1 MLDMSLPYADILM
14 KREKDIELVLFPLPE
29 DYRFSYFKAG
39 DEKAWAKIETSV
51 LEFDDGIDALLYFQR
66 DYLPY
71 LSELERRCLFV
82 ETAEGEKIA
91 TCTAWWDYSG
101 ERRDPWLHW
110 FAVHP
115 NHQGKGIGKALA
127 SKLLERMTEI
137 EGKRDFYL
145 HTQTWSH
152 RAVKIYE
159 ALGYRITE
167 ERNLAGYANEDNS
180 NALAILKSVYQKK
193 GSC

>member
-14 KREKDIELVLFPLPE
+14 KREKDTELLLFPLPE
-29 DYRFSYFKAG
+29 NYRFSYFKAG

-51 LEFDDGIDALLYFQR
+51 LEFDDEIDALLYFQR
-66 DYLPY
+66 DYLPF

-82 ETAEGEKIA
+82 ETTEGEKIA

-115 NHQGKGIGKALA
+115 KHQGKGIGKALA
-127 SKLLERMTEI
+127 SKLLQRMTEI

-159 ALGYRITE
+159 ALGYRITD
-167 ERNLAGYANEDNS
+167 ERNLAGYANDDNS
-180 NALAILKSVYQKK
+180 KALAILKGVYQEN